1 LIPTGPAMVS
11 IATIGPHGSHAWQAA
26 HRYSPEA
33 EIRLFP
39 RLAAAFKAFA
49 DGQTELALVPVYNT
63 REGQAKESL
72 RLIRTLDTVHWRDN
86 IVLPIHLSLGAANN
100 DTPITTLMGRSDI
113 LQQCQDYIAAV
124 FPEAVLMAVHD
135 LDAAVRKMQDRQ
147 WTSHGVIEAEEAL
160 RSYGLYIRE
169 REISPHNRTRYAVLG
184 RAPASRT
191 GYDATALITTPIK
204 DRVGMLV
211 DILGEFTKRSIN
223 LLDMQTET
231 DPQSQKLRFAIELE
245 GHRDDDQVRAALERI
260 EKQIIQEPGSVRV
273 LGSYPRVDMRQ
284 KRIHRFGFIGSG
296 DMSAWFA
303 ERLGSE
309 GYETVITGRSS
320 AVKPEEMVPAVDVV
334 VICVPISATPATIRQ
349 YGPLLGKNQALVL
362 LAGEAEEVLH
372 TALTHTAE
380 EVEVLLV
387 HNLWG
392 PQAASMKD
400 KNASVV
406 RTPRSGAL
414 CSEFEAFLYKHGA
427 TISLDSPGFHDLMMG
442 VSQKLPTSMSAAL
455 AMALKENAIP
465 PGAIGGHAT
474 LTSLY
479 SILSMARMH
488 AQNPRT
494 YAEIMAAGGE
504 GRRLVRSF
512 ARNLTM
518 IMELAESG
526 DIEALCRLIEENRR
540 YLGEDFL
547 KDRMRQALAVDETM
561 GRLITRA

>member
-1 LIPTGPAMVS
+1 MVS
-11 IATIGPHGSHAWQAA
+11 IAAIGPHGSHAWQAA

-33 EIRLFP
+33 GISLFP
-39 RLAAAFKAFA
+39 SQSAAVGAFVDGKA
-49 DGQTELALVPVYNT
+49 DLALVPVYNT
-63 REGQAKESL
+63 RQGQIRDSL
-72 RLIRTLDTVHWRDN
+72 RLITALDSVHWRDN
-86 IVLPIHLSLGAANN
+86 VVLPIHLSLGGLDSA
-100 DTPITTLMGRSDI
+100 TPITTLIGRSDI
-113 LQQCQDYIAAV
+113 LQQCRDYIAAA
-124 FPEAVLMAVHD
+124 FPEATLVAVHD
-135 LDAAVRKMQDRQ
+135 LEAAVREIRDRQ
-147 WTSHGVIEAEEAL
+147 WADHGVIEAEEAL
-160 RSYGLYIRE
+160 KACGLFIRE
-169 REISPHNRTRYAVLG
+169 REIAPHNRTRFAVLG
-184 RAPASRT
+184 RSPAGRT
-191 GYDATALITTPIK
+191 GYDATALVTTPIK

-245 GHRDDDQVRAALERI
+245 GHRDDEQVRSALERI

-273 LGSYPRVDMRQ
+273 LGSYPRVDMRP

-303 ERLGSE
+303 ERLRSE
-309 GYETVITGRSS
+309 GYETVITGRNS
-320 AVKPEEMVPAVDVV
+320 AVKPEEMVPTVDVV
-334 VICVPISATPATIRQ
+334 VVCVPISATPATIRQ
-349 YGPLLGKNQALVL
+349 YGHLLGRNQALIL
-362 LAGEAEEVLH
+362 LAGEAEEVLR
-372 TALTHTAE
+372 TALAHTGE

-427 TISLDSPGFHDLMMG
+427 NISLDSPGIHDLMMG
-442 VSQKLPTSMSAAL
+442 VSQKLPTSISTAL

-465 PGAIGGHAT
+465 PEAIGGHAT

-504 GRRLVRSF
+504 GHRIVRSF
-512 ARNLTM
+512 ARNLAT
-518 IMELAESG
+518 IIDLAESG
-526 DIEALCRLIEENRR
+526 DIESLCRLIEGNRG
-540 YLGEDFL
+540 YLGEEFL
-547 KDRMRQALAVDETM
+547 RDRMRQALAVDETL
-561 GRLITRA
+561 GRLITSG